1 MARKTRKQKGG
12 GGAEGE
18 NGAGGNYRLA
28 RKRAGSE
35 NNIVPYGGTTPSR
48 PSVFNRAQSLGGSLL
63 RLFQQT
69 PAADP
74 IQQSESEPTIE
85 DELER
90 LNARIAQKNPHAS
103 LFIVNDTERESIE
116 DVRRR
121 SLTLVGLT
129 IKEKNMLDFIGK
141 SGLTIENLTSCE
153 LAIREGRIPPMVIE
167 PLPLSLAG
175 ARSLGYTTNARH
187 SSYRG

>member
-1 MARKTRKQKGG
+1 MGRKTRKQRGG

-18 NGAGGNYRLA
+18 NSRPV

-35 NNIVPYGGTTPSR
+35 NNTVRYGATPR
-48 PSVFNRAQSLGGSLL
+48 PFSVFNRAQSLG
-63 RLFQQT
+63 RNLFGLFRQT

-74 IQQSESEPTIE
+74 IQHSESEPSIE

-90 LNARIAQKNPHAS
+90 LTARMAQQNPHAS
-103 LFIVNDTERESIE
+103 LLIVNDAERESIE
-116 DVRRR
+116 DARKKGI
-121 SLTLVGLT
+121 LVGLT
-129 IKEKNMLDFIGK
+129 REEKNMLDFLRDT
-141 SGLTIENLTSCE
+141 GLTIQNLASCE

-167 PLPLSLAG
+167 PLPLSPAG
-175 ARSLGYTTNARH
+175 ARSLGYTTSAHR